1 MLNQP
6 RNVIEDDIIK
16 SFSILILM
24 IKVIYYQSIPAE
36 LKRLGLTQE
45 KAATLLGCTRSG
57 LTHRIKADKQQFH
70 WAIYGLAGLANY
82 LEKKIKDV

>member
-70 WAIYGLAGLANY
+70 WAIYGLANY
-82 LEKKIKDV
+82 MGSTQNLEKNV